1 MVIRAIEAQLVV
13 KIQIESKKAH
23 FWWLTPVHR
32 LAHGEYTHLIPI
44 RYVISGCLRVLS
56 SVTFTFSACNDLP
69 ETVQLAE
76 I

>member
-23 FWWLTPVHR
+23 PVHR
-32 LAHGEYTHLIPI
+32 LAHGECTHLIPI

-56 SVTFTFSACNDLP
+56 SVTFTLSACNDLP